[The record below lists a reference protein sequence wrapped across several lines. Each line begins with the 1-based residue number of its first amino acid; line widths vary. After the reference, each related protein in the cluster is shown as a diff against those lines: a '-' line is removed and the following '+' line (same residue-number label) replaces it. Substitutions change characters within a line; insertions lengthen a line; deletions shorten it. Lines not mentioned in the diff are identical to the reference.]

1 MEASSSTS
9 ATHHHTSFKQSHR
22 ARGGGPH
29 RPISRNKQWVA
40 GQDTRTNASA
50 STGAGEGRWHRGGRG
65 RGGSSRGG
73 SRRHSPLPPTAT
85 NSTWTNPTQGH
96 TQEHE
101 EGRESG
107 HEDDEDEEI
116 HVPEEEPVLET
127 MEEREAF
134 YKELLKAREVERK
147 KAIAE
152 GKMDDPA
159 VPKRLEDAITIVGT
173 CPDMCP
179 RFERYRRE
187 RENNLFEWETIPG
200 TKRVDH
206 SKAVKMYERGAGDKI
221 IPSDLRP
228 PKVLKRTLDYLFH
241 NLLPSNGFSPTF
253 NFIRDRSR
261 AVRNDFTMQHE
272 HGALAIECHE
282 RCARF
287 HILALHVERGRD
299 GFSPNLEQQQ
309 LMNTL
314 QSLKEFYE
322 DYQNPS
328 STQTTSPSSRELEMR
343 IYHRL
348 IHIRDQVER
357 HESIPSYITQN
368 PAYKLTNEFRTQVQ
382 KVSTPITK
390 VSKLKVDARAMEIFG
405 ELAGTLRESGDGT
418 GGNRVII
425 YLVACL
431 LESLFGSEA
440 IDDIESLRDGM
451 EDWELIDGG
460 SGAEGVELDDGDQG
474 HEHDEMYEDEEI
486 EEQEEAPAAITTT
499 TSAFNTS
506 NPAVTTELNNSLSS
520 FAPAPGMPS
529 AFSGLQAAP
538 NPFGFGSF
546 GAPAGSGGPVF
557 GSGGSVFGGSA
568 FGQLAQNTAN
578 QLGGSGS
585 GGASQPTQT
594 QQSVFGTPHVP
605 PQQPT
610 PPPTTSAPLL
620 PPETR
625 SQAQAVPASV
635 FGFQQTPTQ
644 DSFAASSQSTFAHT
658 QHSRPSAPQ
667 TNGATATLT
676 QPSTRPPPPLF
687 ADLNPQAP
695 PFVPSGASTTAKDP
709 ASSQIPPQ
717 NNPFTSVTTTT
728 TNANTFAT
736 NTNFFTKPFSSPSA
750 APFTPPQANPSAPA
764 PPPIHTPP
772 LFAPNK
778 QPPPLSQ
785 DPRFSALPRIDTS
798 PTTPTTTSTPPPQP
812 QTQPQQ
818 PQTPN
823 PHLQEPPP
831 APRHQPISLPPSTP
845 LGAFPSNPRLDIL
858 KGSTTTPSKSGNAG
872 GEILSPIQISSPTV
886 SRQSS
891 FQNFSGLSTPIVP
904 PGGFGSRFGSG
915 SGSLGF
921 EAQGSPL
928 SGKGVSKE
936 KEKEKAVTTEKQ
948 MEKESPVPAPAP
960 SPMGLGL
967 NLGTAVVDAK
977 GKGKAPPSEEAAI
990 TFERQ
995 SPVVREAFRRWR
1007 AQTKEKVAYQ
1017 EAVGRSEKYRNKI
1030 RREKAREPTP
1040 GKKRPLSRSL
1050 GAGMDVDGDE
1060 EGEKR
1065 KRARKRISYGGHAP
1079 RTDEDL
1085 AKRLKENQ
1093 EEHQRRWALGSFLDV
1108 LRDHVDRV
1116 AVAASIQPSTS
1127 TSIFN
1132 GFSASGSSRFLS
1144 TSTTRPSVSPKILDH
1159 WHTWLSLNPES
1170 DATAIWM
1177 EKKFGMPESGS
1188 WVSGAEGVFSISFRP
1203 TSTTPKQEGHPGL
1216 IVFECTPLDGVDD
1229 ELERKYRILDDCS
1242 RLRDLIKTLPRQRYF
1257 VPALLVVWWSEG
1269 GEEGAPMPQSD
1280 LSVMLHN
1287 LVTSG
1292 TLSSTRVFSITAST
1306 KDLDSKFSEA
1316 LSSLSLDTEG
1326 RLVKAMTTT
1335 GVWRAY
1341 DEKVV
1346 RGFVAEWIE
1355 NCGAGGEFN
1364 WILYG
1369 RLVQTMVDVLRRIV
1383 ECVAGLVERPLSD
1396 EEQFPTFDAAD
1407 VDDSQSAYEA
1417 AFTWLS
1423 SVSGPASGLTEDVV
1437 ADLQGHQSLGKV
1449 FPSTVFLDHLRE
1461 LAQYEISLVISP
1473 DSSTSSSDTPFYV
1486 RSAALDDSLKG
1497 LEKVIRTHQ
1506 ATLSQVYN
1514 LTMRRRSPK
1523 RRSLSS
1529 MDPDGIDGDGR
1540 SKRPRL
1546 SASASIDSTS
1556 RSPSMSPLQNGNG
1569 RLSPSLSPGPSE
1581 MSDATATTNAT
1592 TSPKVTVA
1600 MLRALTKS
1608 LKERYAVGGGSR

>member
-1 MEASSSTS
+1 
-9 ATHHHTSFKQSHR
+9 
-22 ARGGGPH
+22 
-29 RPISRNKQWVA
+29 
-40 GQDTRTNASA
+40 
-50 STGAGEGRWHRGGRG
+50 
-65 RGGSSRGG
+65 
-73 SRRHSPLPPTAT
+73 
-85 NSTWTNPTQGH
+85 
-96 TQEHE
+96 
-101 EGRESG
+101 
-107 HEDDEDEEI
+107 
-116 HVPEEEPVLET
+116 
-127 MEEREAF
+127 
-134 YKELLKAREVERK
+134 
-147 KAIAE
+147 
-152 GKMDDPA
+152 
-159 VPKRLEDAITIVGT
+159 
-173 CPDMCP
+173 
-179 RFERYRRE
+179 
-187 RENNLFEWETIPG
+187 
-200 TKRVDH
+200 
-206 SKAVKMYERGAGDKI
+206 
-221 IPSDLRP
+221 
-228 PKVLKRTLDYLFH
+228 
-241 NLLPSNGFSPTF
+241 
-253 NFIRDRSR
+253 
-261 AVRNDFTMQHE
+261 
-272 HGALAIECHE
+272 
-282 RCARF
+282 
-287 HILALHVERGRD
+287 
-299 GFSPNLEQQQ
+299 
-309 LMNTL
+309 
-314 QSLKEFYE
+314 
-322 DYQNPS
+322 
-328 STQTTSPSSRELEMR
+328 
-343 IYHRL
+343 
-348 IHIRDQVER
+348 
-357 HESIPSYITQN
+357 
-368 PAYKLTNEFRTQVQ
+368 
-382 KVSTPITK
+382 
-390 VSKLKVDARAMEIFG
+390 MEIFG

-418 GGNRVII
+418 RGNRVII

-440 IDDIESLRDGM
+440 IDDIESLRGGL
-451 EDWELIDGG
+451 EHWELIDGG
-460 SGAEGVELDDGDQG
+460 SGAEVVELDDDDQG
-474 HEHDEMYEDEEI
+474 HEHDEMYEDDEI
-486 EEQEEAPAAITTT
+486 EEQEEAATAIPATT
-499 TSAFNTS
+499 TSVFNTS

-529 AFSGLQAAP
+529 AFSGFQAAP
-538 NPFGFGSF
+538 NPFGSGLF
-546 GAPAGSGGPVF
+546 GAPAGSGGSVF

-568 FGQLAQNTAN
+568 FGQLAQNTAQ

-585 GGASQPTQT
+585 GGAPQPTQI
-594 QQSVFGTPHVP
+594 QQSVFGAPHVI

-610 PPPTTSAPLL
+610 PPPTTTAPLF
-620 PPETR
+620 PSETR
-625 SQAQAVPASV
+625 SQAQAAPVSI
-635 FGFQQTPTQ
+635 FGFQQTQSQDAFVPQPTLLHTPQ
-644 DSFAASSQSTFAHT
+644 SQ
-658 QHSRPSAPQ
+658 PSAPQ
-667 TNGATATLT
+667 TNGATAT
-676 QPSTRPPPPLF
+676 PTRPPPLF
-687 ADLNPQAP
+687 ADLNPQAA
-695 PFVPSGASTTAKDP
+695 PFVPSGGASTSVKDP
-709 ASSQIPPQ
+709 GPLQPPPQ
-717 NNPFTSVTTTT
+717 NNTFTSATTTAT
-728 TNANTFAT
+728 TNTSTFAT
-736 NTNFFTKPFSSPSA
+736 NTNFFTKPFSSPSPA
-750 APFTPPQANPSAPA
+750 LFTPPQATSSAPV

-772 LFAPNK
+772 LFAPK
-778 QPPPLSQ
+778 QPPPVSQ

-798 PTTPTTTSTPPPQP
+798 PTTPTTTSAPQPQP

-818 PQTPN
+818 IQTPN

-858 KGSTTTPSKSGNAG
+858 KGSMATPSKGGNAG
-872 GEILSPIQISSPTV
+872 GEILSPIQISSPSV
-886 SRQSS
+886 SRQTS

-904 PGGFGSRFGSG
+904 HGGFSSRFGSG
-915 SGSLGF
+915 SGFLGF
-921 EAQGSPL
+921 EVQGSPL
-928 SGKGVSKE
+928 SGKGISKE
-936 KEKEKAVTTEKQ
+936 KEKEKVVTAEKQ
-948 MEKESPVPAPAP
+948 KEKESPVPAPAP

-967 NLGTAVVDAK
+967 NLGTPAVDLK

-1030 RREKAREPTP
+1030 RREKGREPTP

-1050 GAGMDVDGDE
+1050 GAGMDVDGHE

-1093 EEHQRRWALGSFLDV
+1093 EEHQRRWAPGSFLDV

-1116 AVAASIQPSTS
+1116 AIAASIQPSTL

-1132 GFSASGSSRFLS
+1132 GFSASASSRFLS
-1144 TSTTRPSVSPKILDH
+1144 TSTTRPSTSPKILDH

-1203 TSTTPKQEGHPGL
+1203 TSATPKQEGHPGL

-1269 GEEGAPMPQSD
+1269 GEEGAPMPESD

-1341 DEKVV
+1341 DEKVI
-1346 RGFVAEWIE
+1346 RGFMTEWIE
-1355 NCGAGGEFN
+1355 NCGVGGEFN
-1364 WILYG
+1364 WVLYG

-1383 ECVAGLVERPLSD
+1383 ECAAGLMEQPLSD
-1396 EEQFPTFDAAD
+1396 EDRFPTFDTAD
-1407 VDDSQSAYEA
+1407 VDDSQSVYEA

-1423 SVSGPASGLTEDVV
+1423 SVSGFASGLTEDVV

-1461 LAQYEISLVISP
+1461 LAQYEISLVINP
-1473 DSSTSSSDTPFYV
+1473 DSSTSPSETPFYV

-1529 MDPDGIDGDGR
+1529 MDPDGMDGDGR

-1546 SASASIDSTS
+1546 SASASVDSTS
-1556 RSPSMSPLQNGNG
+1556 RGSSLSPLQNGNG

-1581 MSDATATTNAT
+1581 VSDVTTTTNAT

-1600 MLRALTKS
+1600 MLRALTKN
-1608 LKERYAVGGGSR
+1608 LKERYAVGGGS